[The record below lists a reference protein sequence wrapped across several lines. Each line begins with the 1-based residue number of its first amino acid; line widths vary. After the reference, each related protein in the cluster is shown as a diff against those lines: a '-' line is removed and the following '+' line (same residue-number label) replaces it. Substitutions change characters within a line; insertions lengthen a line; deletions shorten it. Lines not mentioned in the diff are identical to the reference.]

1 MHATDVL
8 FCWHPLLGWF
18 CVKFRC
24 PYEKQEMLTN
34 SSPLSSVRR
43 IWFQVLFRIF
53 SDVPSSHSSTDD
65 AVIRSSPGWS
75 SIQLY
80 RSSKLLLRL
89 LGCSPRCS
97 SMNVRKL
104 VIFIS
109 GEVWQ
114 FFVGSEEIR
123 FKLSSS
129 SINFESFNKLVD
141 SVVLQW
147 LLSNPFEFAIL
158 IIVGSTWSSLNQ
170 QLMKLFLGDFHFPL
184 SFFFFSTASV
194 ILRV

>member
-1 MHATDVL
+1 
-8 FCWHPLLGWF
+8 
-18 CVKFRC
+18 
-24 PYEKQEMLTN
+24 MLTN

-53 SDVPSSHSSTDD
+53 SDVPSSHSFTDN
-65 AVIRSSPGWS
+65 AVILIFSRLIRNPALPILQAPSTLSFH
-75 SIQLY
+75 
-80 RSSKLLLRL
+80 LRL

-184 SFFFFSTASV
+184 SFFFFSTAFVQDYYV
-194 ILRV
+194 ITLAMY

>member
-1 MHATDVL
+1 MSLWEKRNADKFLPAVL
-8 FCWHPLLGWF
+8 RSTHLISSSISHLQ
-18 CVKFRC
+18 RC
-24 PYEKQEMLTN
+24 SIFPFVHRWCSN
-34 SSPLSSVRR
+34 S
-43 IWFQVLFRIF
+43 IF
-53 SDVPSSHSSTDD
+53 SRLILNPALPILQAPSTLSFH
-65 AVIRSSPGWS
+65 
-75 SIQLY
+75 
-80 RSSKLLLRL
+80 LRL

-184 SFFFFSTASV
+184 SFFFFSTAFVQDYYV
-194 ILRV
+194 ITLAMY